1 MNIPG
6 FALSILSAA
15 TFVACN
21 SHEDLVGPAEWET
34 ESAQQALASP
44 PESKAGFAACDG
56 MTELADAD
64 AVTYW
69 NDQTLAAVTAGR
81 PGPPGV
87 ADLALVEAAVH
98 DAVQAIDGRYEPYF
112 AEVPGAHGSR
122 SAAVAA
128 AAYYVLVG
136 FYSSQAAA
144 LEMTY
149 DTFLAAKGL
158 TGNPGLEVG
167 RKVALQIIPLRRP
180 TPNPLPPDF
189 NGGTAPGQWR
199 PTDSFISVGGNP
211 PVPAPFSP
219 MAVPWLADF
228 DPLTLTGPARFRAV
242 PPPALT
248 SERYTRDYN
257 EVKAF
262 GSFGSTDRT
271 VEQTNIAY
279 FWSENFV
286 AQWNRALR
294 CIAANYVHK
303 TGDSARLFALANLAL
318 ADALITA
325 WDSKRFYF
333 FWRPLTAIVDGN
345 NDGNPDTT
353 GDGTWQPLI
362 NTPNYPDYTSGAN
375 NITGAVTRTLA
386 LFFRRDDLRFEVT
399 SLAPLAVQKT
409 RTFDRFSEAA
419 QEVVDAR
426 VLLGIHFRF
435 ADTAARAQGQK
446 VAEWAFNHF
455 LLPINR
461 GHHRDNPH
469 GDQDQKD

>member
-1 MNIPG
+1 MNTPG
-6 FALSILSAA
+6 IALTILSTA
-15 TFVACN
+15 TFVACT
-21 SHEDLVGPAEWET
+21 SREDLAAPAEGET
-34 ESAQQALASP
+34 ESVQQALAPP
-44 PESKAGFAACDG
+44 PEG
-56 MTELADAD
+56 DAD
-64 AVTYW
+64 AVTDW
-69 NDQTLAAVTAGR
+69 NEIALDAVIAGR
-81 PGPPGV
+81 PGPTGAV
-87 ADLALVEAAVH
+87 DLALVEAAVH
-98 DAVQAIDGRYEPYF
+98 DAVQAIDRRYEPYF

-128 AAYYVLVG
+128 AAHDVLVG
-136 FYSSQAAA
+136 FYPSQAAT
-144 LEMTY
+144 LDMTY
-149 DTFLAAKGL
+149 VNYLAAKGL
-158 TGNPGLEVG
+158 TGNPGLETG
-167 RKVALQIIPLRRP
+167 QKVAEQIIPLRRLNP
-180 TPNPLPPDF
+180 DPLPPPF

-199 PTDSFISVGGNP
+199 PTNSFIGDP

-219 MAVPWLADF
+219 MLVPWLANF

-257 EVKAF
+257 EVKAL
-262 GSFGSTDRT
+262 GSLGSTDRT
-271 VEQTNIAY
+271 PEQTDMAY

-294 CIAANYVHK
+294 GIAANHIHR
-303 TGDSARLFALANLAL
+303 TGESARLFALANLAL

-325 WDSKRFYF
+325 WDSKKFYA
-333 FWRPLTAIVDGN
+333 FWRPLTAIVEGD

-353 GDGTWQPLI
+353 GDATWQPLI

-386 LFFRRDDLRFEVT
+386 LFFQRDHLKFEVT

-409 RTFDRFSEAA
+409 RTFDRFSDAA

-435 ADTAARAQGQK
+435 ADTAARAQGQR
-446 VAEWAFNHF
+446 VAEWTFSHF
-455 LLPINR
+455 LLPIDR
-461 GHHRDNPH
+461 GHHRDNAH
-469 GDQDQKD
+469 GEQGQED

>member
-1 MNIPG
+1 MNIRG
-6 FALSILSAA
+6 CALSILSAA

-21 SHEDLVGPAEWET
+21 SREDLVGPAESET
-34 ESAQQALASP
+34 ESVQQALASP
-44 PESKAGFAACDG
+44 RESKSGFAACDG
-56 MTELADAD
+56 MTELADVD

-69 NDQTLAAVTAGR
+69 NDITLAAVIVGR
-81 PGPPGV
+81 PGPTGV

-98 DAVQAIDGRYEPYF
+98 DAVQAIDGRYEPYNV
-112 AEVPGAHGSR
+112 EVPGAHGSR

-128 AAYYVLVG
+128 AAHGVLVG
-136 FYSSQAAA
+136 FYPSQATT
-144 LEMTY
+144 LDTTY
-149 DTFLAAKGL
+149 ENFLAAKGL
-158 TGNPGLEVG
+158 TGNPGLQVG
-167 RKVALQIIPLRRP
+167 QKVAERIIPLRRLDP
-180 TPNPLPPDF
+180 VPLPPPF

-199 PTDSFISVGGNP
+199 PTNSFISVMGNP

-228 DPLTLTGPARFRAV
+228 DPLTLTGPARFRAA

-257 EVKAF
+257 EVKAL
-262 GSFGSTDRT
+262 GSLGSTDRT
-271 VEQTNIAY
+271 AAQTDLAY

-294 CIAANYVHK
+294 CIATNYIHK

-325 WDSKRFYF
+325 WDSKRFYV
-333 FWRPLTAIVDGN
+333 FWRPLTAILEGN

-353 GDGTWQPLI
+353 GDDAWQPLI

-386 LFFRRDDLRFEVT
+386 LFFRRDDLTFQVT
-399 SLAPLAVQKT
+399 SLAPLAIQKT

-435 ADTAARAQGQK
+435 ADVAARAQGQR
-446 VAEWAFNHF
+446 VAEWAFRHF

-461 GHHRDNPH
+461 GHDRDNPH
-469 GDQDQKD
+469 GDQGQED